1 MIHNEI
7 LKLLFRRNFV
17 MTMLI
22 MLMGIM
28 IYSSVLPIEKSSQ
41 TAYDELRADISG
53 LSEIETGKMLEER
66 TLELTIY
73 DALLWGEPENP
84 AFNDERAAK
93 YIEKYENSNR
103 NSVEVSERLNLYK
116 REYSRFLNIADY
128 SAHIREITDG
138 NDTLLSIIGSNFDK
152 ENSRAVKSAYEPM
165 KAVVPHYSP
174 SDGCER
180 TLCNYAVDTAAL
192 VISLLSSLI
201 IFGNEKNGKTALTLS
216 LKNGNVK
223 FAIAKIITILA
234 VTFMMLFLGTTAAG
248 IVNNIRFGLGNLFRP
263 LCSLA
268 GYYNTVMNTSVL
280 TFSFILLLLKTIA
293 VSVFGAAAA
302 LFSLLVEKQFS
313 VLVTSTV
320 SFLAAIQYYGISS
333 VSAFA
338 LVKFASPFALSDPA
352 SLFGNYLNIN
362 IMGSPINNALIAVIS
377 CVIINIALYCIVI
390 LIYRISSA
398 PAEMKVV
405 RHKTRKVSDQIWKN
419 EFYRIM
425 ISQKGIVIILLF
437 CVGYSLWLFS
447 IERPFDIDDMMYADY
462 IRAGGGAISEKT
474 ADFINNEQERFD
486 KVRADMTKLSEA
498 FVQGKL
504 TGIEYNSQYAALS
517 QQLMG
522 DRSFAR
528 FVNQYTA
535 LKNIQ
540 NTELIYDTGYKKII
554 DADYISIVV
563 SAIFVLFLTIPTFTT
578 DKVSGFDKLSRSFV
592 CGNRKLLICRI
603 KYGIVLSVI
612 STGFFFIS
620 MTARYLMLYG
630 TNDIMSGMNDLVF
643 MPLRNADIPIILMIC
658 TMLLVNMIIITV
670 MTISINIILNRI
682 TTSL

>member
-7 LKLLFRRNFV
+7 LKLLSRRNFV
-17 MTMLI
+17 ITMLI
-22 MLMGIM
+22 LFAGI
-28 IYSSVLPIEKSSQ
+28 IVYSAVLPIEKSSQ
-41 TAYDELRADISG
+41 SAYDELRTDISG
-53 LSEIETGKMLEER
+53 LTEVSTGEKLEER
-66 TLELTIY
+66 VFELTIY

-93 YIEKYENSNR
+93 YIEKYKNSSR

-116 REYSRFLNIADY
+116 REYSCFLDIVDY

-152 ENSRAVKSAYEPM
+152 ENSRAIKAAYEPM
-165 KAVVPHYSP
+165 KAVVPPYSP

-192 VISLLSSLI
+192 VITLLSALI
-201 IFGNEKNGKTALTLS
+201 LFGNEKANRECRARGVLY
-216 LKNGNVK
+216 GNVK
-223 FAIAKIITILA
+223 FAVAKIITIPA
-234 VTFMMLFLGTTAAG
+234 VTFIMLFFGTAVAG
-248 IVNNIRFGLGNLFRP
+248 IVNGIRFGLGDLFRP

-268 GYYNTVMNTSVL
+268 GYYNTTLNTSVL
-280 TFSFILLLLKTIA
+280 TFSLIMLLLKTIA
-293 VSVFGAAAA
+293 VSVFGAATA
-302 LFSLLVEKQFS
+302 LFSLLAEKQFA
-313 VLVTSTV
+313 VLFTSAACVLT
-320 SFLAAIQYYGISS
+320 AIQYYGISS
-333 VSAFA
+333 VSALA

-352 SLFGNYLNIN
+352 ALFGNYLNIN
-362 IMGSPINNALIAVIS
+362 IIGSPINNALIAVIS
-377 CVIINIALYCIVI
+377 CVVTSVVLSCVIVM
-390 LIYRISSA
+390 IYRKSSA
-398 PAEMKVV
+398 PAELKAVQ
-405 RHKTRKVSDQIWKN
+405 HKSNKVSDKIWKN

-437 CVGYSLWLFS
+437 CAGYSLWLFS

-486 KVRADMTKLSEA
+486 RVRADMTKLSEA

-504 TGIEYNSQYAALS
+504 SGSDYNSQYAILS

-535 LKNIQ
+535 LKNNP

-554 DADYISIVV
+554 DANYISIVV
-563 SAIFVLFLTIPTFTT
+563 SVILVLFLTVPTIVS
-578 DKVSGFDKLSRSFV
+578 DKISGFDNLSRSFV
-592 CGNRKLLICRI
+592 FGNKKLLIYRI
-603 KYGIVLSVI
+603 KYGITLSFI
-612 STGFFFIS
+612 STGFFFLTMI
-620 MTARYLMLYG
+620 AKYLMLYG
-630 TNDIMSGMNDLVF
+630 SDDIMSGMNNLTF
-643 MPLRNADIPIILMIC
+643 MPVYKIEIPIILM
-658 TMLLVNMIIITV
+658 MLILLLIDIFIV
-670 MTISINIILNRI
+670 ISIETTINIL
-682 TTSL
+682 TKLK